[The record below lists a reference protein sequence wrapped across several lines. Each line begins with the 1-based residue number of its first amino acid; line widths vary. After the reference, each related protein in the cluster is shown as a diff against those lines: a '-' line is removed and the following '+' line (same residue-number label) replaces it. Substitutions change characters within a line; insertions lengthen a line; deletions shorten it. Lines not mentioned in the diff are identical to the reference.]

1 MLVICN
7 NFFDDRCLFFTFLA
21 YKKSGQNVVAPRV
34 PIFSFVQHFDV
45 IGDVCDPL
53 LRRRRAILEI
63 KITWI
68 CLFGDY
74 LMHLIQNF
82 HGIKDLAANITNIST
97 ISFFFNIQKYSRKSK
112 FLSFFFLPVSFSFIL
127 FFFFFFVLWYLG
139 VSRVPAQRIVR
150 RNNKTFSAKCERH
163 PIRWLDPKHLRRTTW
178 PSSSASPGTSLLSTL
193 IHWCTLLHWSLP
205 LPKKGMMMMMIVA
218 MIMTTIRI
226 IKMTTMKI
234 MTMMISNT
242 YSRPVMREQIPLLR
256 DSVERSGSRLW
267 YLVGCWRHKKKIRHL
282 TTIDKKSPHPLGSHT
297 PYDWNCIK
305 IVISSVGFGT

>member
-1 MLVICN
+1 M
-7 NFFDDRCLFFTFLA
+7 
-21 YKKSGQNVVAPRV
+21 
-34 PIFSFVQHFDV
+34 
-45 IGDVCDPL
+45 
-53 LRRRRAILEI
+53 
-63 KITWI
+63 
-68 CLFGDY
+68 
-74 LMHLIQNF
+74 
-82 HGIKDLAANITNIST
+82 
-97 ISFFFNIQKYSRKSK
+97 
-112 FLSFFFLPVSFSFIL
+112 
-127 FFFFFFVLWYLG
+127 
-139 VSRVPAQRIVR
+139 VR
-150 RNNKTFSAKCERH
+150 RNNKTFSVKCERH

>member
-7 NFFDDRCLFFTFLA
+7 NFFDDLCLFFTFLA

-74 LMHLIQNF
+74 LMHTIQNF

-127 FFFFFFVLWYLG
+127 FSFFFFFFFVLWYLG
-139 VSRVPAQRIVR
+139 VSQVPAQRIVR

-178 PSSSASPGTSLLSTL
+178 PSSSASPGSSLLSTL

-205 LPKKGMMMMMIVA
+205 LPKKGMMMMIVA

-234 MTMMISNT
+234 MTMMFSNT
-242 YSRPVMREQIPLLR
+242 YSRPVMQEQIPLLR

-267 YLVGCWRHKKKIRHL
+267 YLVGCWRNKKKSRHL
-282 TTIDKKSPHPLGSHT
+282 TTIDKNLHTLLDPTPLMT
-297 PYDWNCIK
+297 ET
-305 IVISSVGFGT
+305 V

>member
-7 NFFDDRCLFFTFLA
+7 NLFDDRCLFFTFLA

-53 LRRRRAILEI
+53 LRRRGAILEI
-63 KITWI
+63 TITWI

-74 LMHLIQNF
+74 LMRLIQNF
-82 HGIKDLAANITNIST
+82 HGIKDLAANITNITT
-97 ISFFFNIQKYSRKSK
+97 ISFFFFLIFKSIREK
-112 FLSFFFLPVSFSFIL
+112 VSFYLLHPASFSFFFFS
-127 FFFFFFVLWYLG
+127 FFFFVLWYLG
-139 VSRVPAQRIVR
+139 VSQVPAQRIVR
-150 RNNKTFSAKCERH
+150 RNNKTFLAKCEWH
-163 PIRWLDPKHLRRTTW
+163 PIRWLDSKHLRRTTR
-178 PSSSASPGTSLLSTL
+178 PSSLASPGTSLLSTL
-193 IHWCTLLHWSLP
+193 IHWCILLHWSLP
-205 LPKKGMMMMMIVA
+205 LPKKGMMMMIVA

-234 MTMMISNT
+234 MTMMFSNT

-267 YLVGCWRHKKKIRHL
+267 YLVGCWRNKKKSRHL
-282 TTIDKKSPHPLGSHT
+282 TTIDKNLHTLLDPTPLMT
-297 PYDWNCIK
+297 ET
-305 IVISSVGFGT
+305 V

>member
-1 MLVICN
+1 M
-7 NFFDDRCLFFTFLA
+7 
-21 YKKSGQNVVAPRV
+21 
-34 PIFSFVQHFDV
+34 
-45 IGDVCDPL
+45 
-53 LRRRRAILEI
+53 
-63 KITWI
+63 
-68 CLFGDY
+68 
-74 LMHLIQNF
+74 
-82 HGIKDLAANITNIST
+82 
-97 ISFFFNIQKYSRKSK
+97 
-112 FLSFFFLPVSFSFIL
+112 
-127 FFFFFFVLWYLG
+127 
-139 VSRVPAQRIVR
+139 VR

-305 IVISSVGFGT
+305 NCYQFRGIWYLINSLRATSTISTFPPQPIDD

>member
-1 MLVICN
+1 MWLRPVC
-7 NFFDDRCLFFTFLA
+7 
-21 YKKSGQNVVAPRV
+21 
-34 PIFSFVQHFDV
+34 QHFDV

-112 FLSFFFLPVSFSFIL
+112 FLSFFFFQSLLVL
-127 FFFFFFVLWYLG
+127 FFFFSFFFFVLWYLG

-193 IHWCTLLHWSLP
+193 IRWCTLLHWSLP
-205 LPKKGMMMMMIVA
+205 LPKKGMMMMIVA

-234 MTMMISNT
+234 MTMMFSNT

-267 YLVGCWRHKKKIRHL
+267 YLVGCWRNKKKCRHL
-282 TTIDKKSPHPLGSHT
+282 TTINKNLHTLLDPTPLMTETVKKLL
-297 PYDWNCIK
+297 
-305 IVISSVGFGT
+305 SVPWDLVPN

>member
-34 PIFSFVQHFDV
+34 PIFSFVLHFDV

-53 LRRRRAILEI
+53 LRRRKAILEI
-63 KITWI
+63 TITWI

-97 ISFFFNIQKYSRKSK
+97 IFFFLIFKSIREK
-112 FLSFFFLPVSFSFIL
+112 VSFYLLLPVSFSFIL

-193 IHWCTLLHWSLP
+193 IHWWTLLHWSLP
-205 LPKKGMMMMMIVA
+205 LPKKGMMMMIVA

-234 MTMMISNT
+234 MTMMFSNT

-267 YLVGCWRHKKKIRHL
+267 YLVGCWRNKKKSRHL
-282 TTIDKKSPHPLGSHT
+282 TTIDKNLHTLLDPTPLMT
-297 PYDWNCIK
+297 ETE
-305 IVISSVGFGT
+305 ISSVGFGT